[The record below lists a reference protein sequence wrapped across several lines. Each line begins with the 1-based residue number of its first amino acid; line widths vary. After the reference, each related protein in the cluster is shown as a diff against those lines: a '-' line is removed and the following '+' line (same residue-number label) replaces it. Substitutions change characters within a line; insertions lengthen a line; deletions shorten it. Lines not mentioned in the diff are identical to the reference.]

1 MAAATA
7 LPTEVRP
14 GAELVVEEPVRRSRP
29 RRPVQATR
37 PAQGHRMTWV
47 LADDPSA
54 VPEGRRL
61 VRGSMAGWRLDGQTD
76 VVELLAAELITNAL
90 RHAWGKPLL
99 TLSLI
104 DGTLRCEVND
114 LSPEMP
120 HIRPAGTSEEDE
132 GRGLRLLERMSD
144 RWGSVLTYTGKVVW
158 FEVAASSPA
167 MPYVETP

>member
-1 MAAATA
+1 MTADTA
-7 LPTEVRP
+7 LPPVIRRAGLSNTEL
-14 GAELVVEEPVRRSRP
+14 GGSRSRP
-29 RRPVQATR
+29 PARATR

-61 VRGSMAGWRLDGQTD
+61 VRASMAGWRLDDQTD

-114 LSPEMP
+114 LNPEMP
-120 HIRPAGTSEEDE
+120 ELRLPGACGED
-132 GRGLRLLERMSD
+132 GRGLRLIERMAE
-144 RWGSVLTYTGKVVW
+144 RWGAVLTYTGKVVW
-158 FEVAASSPA
+158 FEIAASPPA
-167 MPYVETP
+167 AALAETS